1 MTTTSRRAPSGE
13 RATRKRAAIVRA
25 AHKLFLE
32 QGFGIGMDHIAAE
45 AGVSKVTVYNH
56 FAGKE
61 ELFTEVVND
70 ALEQALGRTMRAMQ
84 ERLRTGDD
92 LREVLTATARDWVE
106 GLVQPEVLALRA
118 LITAEARRF
127 PELGRAWREQGPDR
141 FAGPL
146 AAALGA
152 RDDLDIPDME
162 LAITQFYALVLY
174 PHIVHSAYGDRLDP
188 RLTDDLITK
197 GVDMFLT
204 YYRKGQHTGS
214 RVEPRRSPE

>member
-1 MTTTSRRAPSGE
+1 MTTTTRRTPPSGE
-13 RATRKRAAIVRA
+13 RAARKRAAIVRA
-25 AHKLFLE
+25 AHELFLE
-32 QGFGIGMDHIAAE
+32 QGFGTGMDAIAAA

-61 ELFTEVVND
+61 ELFVEVVNQ
-70 ALEQALGRTMRAMQ
+70 ALGQALGRTMRAMR
-84 ERLRTGDD
+84 ERLRADDD
-92 LREVLTATARDWVE
+92 LAGVLTATARDWVA
-106 GLVQPEVLALRA
+106 GLVRPEVLALRA

-141 FAGPL
+141 FSEPL
-146 AAALGA
+146 AEALAA

-174 PHIVHSAYGDRLDP
+174 PHIVHHGYGGRLDP
-188 RLTDDLITK
+188 ELTDGLITT

-204 YYRKGQHTGS
+204 YYR
-214 RVEPRRSPE
+214 RRDA

>member
-1 MTTTSRRAPSGE
+1 MTTTTRRAPSGE

-32 QGFGIGMDHIAAE
+32 QGFGTGMDHIAAE

-61 ELFTEVVND
+61 ELFIEVVNE
-70 ALEQALGRTMRAMQ
+70 ALEQALGRTMHTMR
-84 ERLRTGDD
+84 ERLRTGED
-92 LREVLTATARDWVE
+92 LHDILIATARGWVE
-106 GLVQPEVLALRA
+106 GLAQPEVLALRA

-141 FAGPL
+141 FAEPL

-152 RDDLDIPDME
+152 REDLRVPDME
-162 LAITQFYALVLY
+162 LAIIQFYALVLY
-174 PHIVHSAYGDRLDP
+174 PHIVHSAYGERLDP
-188 RLTDDLITK
+188 RLTDDLITS
-197 GVDMFLT
+197 GVAMFLT
-204 YYRKGQHTGS
+204 YYRRGAG
-214 RVEPRRSPE
+214 